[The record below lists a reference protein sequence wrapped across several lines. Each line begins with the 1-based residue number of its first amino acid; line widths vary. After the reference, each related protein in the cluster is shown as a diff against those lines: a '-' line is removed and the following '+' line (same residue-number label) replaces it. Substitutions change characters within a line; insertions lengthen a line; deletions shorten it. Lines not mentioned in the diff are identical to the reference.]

1 MLCCIHFARLGSMLK
16 LYFILSCTVI
26 VPNYYKVNLNLIV
39 LHECSGLSLDHQSMS
54 GASRVRLSEREEE
67 CLSCYLMAC
76 DAGLL
81 YLQELDKVCV
91 CFTSCQGL
99 VYSEHVF
106 LCRHVSNCFLGVSR
120 CVFSISC
127 MIDSNLKRHLAF
139 ISTDCKCKN
148 VFCVYYMLYIE
159 SKIGTFLY
167 LSVFISG
174 HHYIAYVSCSLD
186 CLHAKFQN
194 R

>member
-26 VPNYYKVNLNLIV
+26 VPNDYEVSLNLIV

-91 CFTSCQGL
+91 CFTSCQGRTD
-99 VYSEHVF
+99 VF
-106 LCRHVSNCFLGVSR
+106 LCRHVFNCFLGVSH
-120 CVFSISC
+120 CVFSILC
-127 MIDSNLKRHLAF
+127 MIDSNLKRDLAF
-139 ISTDCKCKN
+139 IGTDCILNN

-159 SKIGTFLY
+159 SKI
-167 LSVFISG
+167 
-174 HHYIAYVSCSLD
+174 
-186 CLHAKFQN
+186 
-194 R
+194 

>member
-1 MLCCIHFARLGSMLK
+1 MLCCINLACLVSMLK
-16 LYFILSCTVI
+16 LYLILSCTVI
-26 VPNYYKVNLNLIV
+26 VPNYYEVSLNLIV

-76 DAGLL
+76 NAGLL

-91 CFTSCQGL
+91 RFTSCQGL
-99 VYSEHVF
+99 
-106 LCRHVSNCFLGVSR
+106 CRHVSNFFLGVSR

-148 VFCVYYMLYIE
+148 VFWSGCIICYI
-159 SKIGTFLY
+159 
-167 LSVFISG
+167 
-174 HHYIAYVSCSLD
+174 
-186 CLHAKFQN
+186 
-194 R
+194 